1 MSDRIWADRLGEWIA
16 WNHQEVEESVRGV
29 APELAHVRP
38 SPSAPSVAFHAWHIG
53 RWVDRNGAAI
63 SGWLDPTAPHE
74 EVWLA
79 RGLTERWGLAGVA
92 LGDFGGTGAGL
103 DGSASAALA
112 LPDIDQVLDYVI
124 GASIALEAVLARI
137 DDDAILERTV
147 VDLYGDEATIGELIL
162 NHLFHADR
170 HLGMIEALRGVLG
183 ERGTAT
189 V

>member
-16 WNHQEVEESVRGV
+16 WNHQEVEQSVRRV
-29 APELAHVRP
+29 APEVVHVRP

-53 RWVDRNGAAI
+53 RWVDRNAAAI
-63 SGWLDPTAPHE
+63 SGWLDPTTPE
-74 EVWLA
+74 MEVWLT
-79 RGLTERWGLAGVA
+79 RDLTKLWGLASVD

-103 DGSASAALA
+103 DDSASAALP
-112 LPDIDQVLDYVI
+112 LPDVDQVLDYVT
-124 GASIALEAVLARI
+124 GTFRSLDAVLARI

-147 VDLYGDEATIGELIL
+147 VDLYGDEATIGEVIL
-162 NHLFHADR
+162 NHLSHADR